1 MEESNEYLTITTRD
15 QLAGFCDRAANSQ
28 YIAFDTEFVSE
39 NRYRPQLCL
48 IQIATESE
56 LAIIDAI
63 ALTNLDLFWELLVAG
78 NHLTLVHASREEFL
92 FCFRAVGRRPRRMF
106 DVQYAAGMIGLEYPA
121 AYGNLVSKLLNIS
134 LEKGETR
141 TDWAKR
147 PLTAAQI
154 RYALQDVIYL
164 KPIYD
169 KINARLTALG
179 RQQWLIEETNGRF
192 DDLEQNELNPQW
204 GRLPGISGLSN
215 QALGIVREIYN
226 LRDEI
231 AKEKNKSPRR
241 ILPDDLL
248 IELARR
254 GISDPKKLK
263 AIRGFENRVSRSMID
278 DLGKAIDRALALPP
292 SQRPTKPKGGKT
304 INLGLLGQYLV
315 TALKIICDQEQIS
328 AGIVGTT
335 QDLREL
341 AAWHLGMSPRSPKPL
356 LATGWRAQ
364 IIGKTIE
371 EMIDGK
377 IAIRVKKAK
386 SADPLEIFPVN
397 PQSE

>member
-1 MEESNEYLTITTRD
+1 MEDSIEYQTITTND
-15 QLAGFCDRAANSQ
+15 QLVEFCRRVTNSP

-63 ALTNLDLFWELLVAG
+63 ALPNVDQFWQ
-78 NHLTLVHASREEFL
+78 TLVSGDHVTLAHAAREEFL
-92 FCFRAVGRRPRRMF
+92 FCFRAVGRRPQQLF

-121 AYGNLVSKLLNIS
+121 AYGNLVGKLLNIP

-147 PLTAAQI
+147 PLTPSQI
-154 RYALQDVIYL
+154 NYALQDVVHL
-164 KPIYD
+164 KPLYD
-169 KINARLTALG
+169 QISTKLTALG
-179 RQQWLIEETNGRF
+179 RQQWLAEEIAVRL
-192 DDLEQNELNPQW
+192 DDLEQNELTPQW
-204 GRLPGISGLSN
+204 HRLPGISGLSSR
-215 QALGIVREIYN
+215 ALAIVREIYS

-231 AKEKNKSPRR
+231 AKEKNRAPRR

-248 IELARR
+248 VELARR
-254 GISDPKKLK
+254 GVSDPKRLN
-263 AIRGFENRVSRSMID
+263 AIRGFENRVSRSLIEE
-278 DLGKAIDRALALPP
+278 LGQAIERALKLPTAALPE
-292 SQRPTKPKGGKT
+292 KPNRGKS

-315 TALKIICDQEQIS
+315 TALKIICDREQIS

-341 AAWHLGMSPRSPKPL
+341 AAWHLGMIPNSPEPL
-356 LATGWRAQ
+356 LASGWRAQ

-377 IAIRVKKAK
+377 IAIRVKNAK
-386 SADPLEIFPVN
+386 SPDPLDLFRITPRLE
-397 PQSE
+397 